1 MKMQENSWVGIVE
14 QGIDYGVIGLLVLM
28 SILALWVFVE
38 RIMFYK
44 TIDVAHHDNRDKLEL
59 DLSNNVSTVATITVN
74 APYIGLLGTV
84 LGIMITFYTLGET
97 GAVDTKQIMGGLALA
112 LKATA
117 MGLLVA
123 IPSGIFY
130 NVLLRKMERILA
142 YWDIEHNAIVKG

>member
-1 MKMQENSWVGIVE
+1 MNENSWTAIAE
-14 QGIDYGVIGLLVLM
+14 QGIDYGVIGLLILM

-38 RIMFYK
+38 RLMYYN
-44 TIDVAHHDNRDKLEL
+44 TINVAQHDNREKLEL
-59 DLSNNVSTVATITVN
+59 ELSNNVSTVATITVN

-97 GAVDTKQIMGGLALA
+97 GAVDTKQIMTGLALA

-142 YWDIEHNAIVKG
+142 YWDIEHNVKPQG

>member
-1 MKMQENSWVGIVE
+1 MQENSWTSIAE
-14 QGIDYGVIGLLVLM
+14 QGIDYGVIGLLIMM

-38 RIMFYK
+38 RLMFYK
-44 TIDVAHHDNRDKLEL
+44 TVKVQEHDNREKLEL
-59 DLSNNVSTVATITVN
+59 ELSNNVSTVATITVN

-97 GAVDTKQIMGGLALA
+97 GAVDTKQIMTGLALA

-142 YWDIEHNAIVKG
+142 YWDIEHGVDAKG

>member
-1 MKMQENSWVGIVE
+1 MAEN
-14 QGIDYGVIGLLVLM
+14 GIDYGVMGLLIMM
-28 SILALWVFVE
+28 SILSLWVFVE
-38 RIMFYK
+38 RLMYY
-44 TIDVAHHDNRDKLEL
+44 TTVDVKAHDNRDKLEL
-59 DLSNNVSTVATITVN
+59 ELADNVSTVATITVN

-84 LGIMITFYTLGET
+84 LGIMLTFYSLGET

-117 MGLLVA
+117 MGLVVA

-142 YWDIEHNAIVKG
+142 YWDIEHTNSSKG

>member
-1 MKMQENSWVGIVE
+1 MQTAEWTKIAEN
-14 QGIDYGVIGLLVLM
+14 GIDYGVIGLLIVM
-28 SILALWVFVE
+28 SILSLWVFIE
-38 RIMFYK
+38 RLMYYGD
-44 TIDVAHHDNRDKLEL
+44 IDVKAQQNRDKLEL
-59 DLSNNVSTVATITVN
+59 DLANNVSTLATITVN

-84 LGIMITFYTLGET
+84 LGIMLTFYALGES

-117 MGLLVA
+117 MGLVVA

-142 YWDIEHNAIVKG
+142 YWDIEHKDK

>member
-1 MKMQENSWVGIVE
+1 MQTSEWTKMAES
-14 QGIDYGVIGLLVLM
+14 GIDYGIVGVLVFM
-28 SILALWVFVE
+28 SVLSLWVFIE
-38 RIMFYK
+38 RLMFYK
-44 TIDVAHHDNRDKLEL
+44 AVDVKSEKNREQLEL

-84 LGIMITFYTLGET
+84 LGIMLTFYSLGQT

-117 MGLLVA
+117 MGLVVA

-130 NVLLRKMERILA
+130 NVLLRKMERILTH
-142 YWDIEHNAIVKG
+142 WDIEHNSKNQG

>member
-1 MKMQENSWVGIVE
+1 MQTAEWTKIAEN
-14 QGIDYGVIGLLVLM
+14 GIDYGVIGLLVLM
-28 SILALWVFVE
+28 SVIALWVFIE
-38 RIMFYK
+38 RLMYYK
-44 TIDVAHHDNRDKLEL
+44 EIDVKAHDNRDKLEL
-59 DLSNNVSTVATITVN
+59 DLANNVSTVATITVN

-84 LGIMITFYTLGET
+84 LGIMLTFYTLGET

-117 MGLLVA
+117 MGLVVA

-142 YWDIEHNAIVKG
+142 YWDIEHKDK

>member
-1 MKMQENSWVGIVE
+1 MQENSWTAIAE
-14 QGIDYGVIGLLVLM
+14 QGIDYGIVGILIFM

-38 RIMFYK
+38 RIMYYK
-44 TIDVAHHDNRDKLEL
+44 TIDVTQHDNREKLEL
-59 DLSNNVSTVATITVN
+59 ELSNNVSTVATITVN
-74 APYIGLLGTV
+74 APYVGLLGTV
-84 LGIMITFYTLGET
+84 LGIMITFYTLGES

-117 MGLLVA
+117 MGLIVA

-142 YWDIEHNAIVKG
+142 YWDIEHNSSSKG

>member
-1 MKMQENSWVGIVE
+1 MQESSWTSVAE
-14 QGIDYGVIGLLVLM
+14 QGIEYGIIGILVMM
-28 SILALWVFVE
+28 SILALWVYVE

-44 TIDVAHHDNRDKLEL
+44 TIDVSEHDNREKLEL
-59 DLSNNVSTVATITVN
+59 ELSNNVSTVATITVN

-97 GAVDTKQIMGGLALA
+97 GAVDTKEIMTGLALA

-142 YWDIEHNAIVKG
+142 YWDIEHGNEIKA

>member
-1 MKMQENSWVGIVE
+1 MAES
-14 QGIDYGVIGLLVLM
+14 GIDYGIVGILIFM
-28 SILALWVFVE
+28 SVLALWVFVE
-38 RIMFYK
+38 RLMYYNS
-44 TIDVAHHDNRDKLEL
+44 IDVKSHDNRERLEL
-59 DLSNNVSTVATITVN
+59 ELSNNVSTVATITVN

-84 LGIMITFYTLGET
+84 LGIMLTFYTLGET

-142 YWDIEHNAIVKG
+142 YWDIEHNKSQG

>member
-1 MKMQENSWVGIVE
+1 MAEN
-14 QGIDYGVIGLLVLM
+14 GIDYGVMGLLIMMSVL
-28 SILALWVFVE
+28 SLWVFVE
-38 RIMFYK
+38 RLMYY
-44 TIDVAHHDNRDKLEL
+44 TSVDVKMHDNREKLEL
-59 DLSNNVSTVATITVN
+59 DLADNVSTVATITVN

-84 LGIMITFYTLGET
+84 LGIMLTFYSLGET

-117 MGLLVA
+117 MGLVVA

-142 YWDIEHNAIVKG
+142 YWDIEHTASSKG

>member
-1 MKMQENSWVGIVE
+1 MQSAQWIKMAED
-14 QGIDYGVIGLLVLM
+14 GIDYGVIGVLVLM
-28 SILALWVFVE
+28 SVLALWLFVE
-38 RIMFYK
+38 RMMYYK
-44 TIDVAHHDNRDKLEL
+44 SIDVSAHENRDKLEL
-59 DLSNNVSTVATITVN
+59 ELANNVSTIATITVN

-84 LGIMITFYTLGET
+84 LGIMLTFYSLGET

-142 YWDIEHNAIVKG
+142 YWDIEHKNSIRG

>member
-1 MKMQENSWVGIVE
+1 MQTAEWTKMAES
-14 QGIDYGVIGLLVLM
+14 GIDYGVIGILIFM
-28 SILALWVFVE
+28 SVLALWVFVE
-38 RIMFYK
+38 RIMYYN
-44 TIDVAHHDNRDKLEL
+44 TIDVKSHHNRDRLEL
-59 DLSNNVSTVATITVN
+59 DLANNVSTVATITVN

-84 LGIMITFYTLGET
+84 LGIMLTFYSLGET

-142 YWDIEHNAIVKG
+142 YWDIEHKNSVED

>member
-1 MKMQENSWVGIVE
+1 LQSSEWTKMAES
-14 QGIDYGVIGLLVLM
+14 GIDYGVIGILVLM
-28 SILALWVFVE
+28 SVLALWVFVE
-38 RIMFYK
+38 RLMFYK
-44 TIDVAHHDNRDKLEL
+44 SIDVKAHDNREKLEL
-59 DLSNNVSTVATITVN
+59 ELSDNVSTVATITVN

-84 LGIMITFYTLGET
+84 LGIMLTFYTLGET

-142 YWDIEHNAIVKG
+142 YWDIEHGKSEQG

>member
-1 MKMQENSWVGIVE
+1 MQASSWTRIAE
-14 QGIDYGVIGLLVLM
+14 QGIDYGIIGLLIFM
-28 SILALWVFVE
+28 SILALWVYVE

-44 TIDVAHHDNRDKLEL
+44 TINVAEHNNREKLEL
-59 DLSNNVSTVATITVN
+59 DLSDNVSTVATITVN
-74 APYIGLLGTV
+74 APYVGLLGTV

-142 YWDIEHNAIVKG
+142 YWDIEHNVGAKD

>member
-1 MKMQENSWVGIVE
+1 MQENSWTSIAE
-14 QGIDYGVIGLLVLM
+14 QGIDYGIIGLLVFM

-44 TIDVAHHDNRDKLEL
+44 TINVADHDNREKLEL
-59 DLSNNVSTVATITVN
+59 ELSDNVSTVATITVN

-97 GAVDTKQIMGGLALA
+97 GAVDTKEIMTGLALA

-142 YWDIEHNAIVKG
+142 YWDIEHGLDSKG

>member
-1 MKMQENSWVGIVE
+1 MQENSWISIVE

-44 TIDVAHHDNRDKLEL
+44 TIKVAEHENREKLEL
-59 DLSNNVSTVATITVN
+59 ELSNNVSTVATITVN

-117 MGLLVA
+117 MGLVVA

-142 YWDIEHNAIVKG
+142 YWDIEHNVIVKG

>member
-1 MKMQENSWVGIVE
+1 MNENSWTAIAE
-14 QGIDYGVIGLLVLM
+14 QGIDYGVIGLLILM

-38 RIMFYK
+38 RLMYYN
-44 TIDVAHHDNRDKLEL
+44 TINVAQHDNREKLEL
-59 DLSNNVSTVATITVN
+59 ELSNNVSTVATITVN

-97 GAVDTKQIMGGLALA
+97 GAVDTKQIMTGLALA

-142 YWDIEHNAIVKG
+142 YWDIEHNVSPKD

>member
-1 MKMQENSWVGIVE
+1 MQSAQWIQIAED
-14 QGIDYGVIGLLVLM
+14 GIDYGVIGILILM
-28 SILALWVFVE
+28 SVLALWLFVE
-38 RIMFYK
+38 RIMYYK
-44 TIDVAHHDNRDKLEL
+44 SIDVNVHDNRDKLEL
-59 DLSNNVSTVATITVN
+59 ELANNVSTIATITVN

-84 LGIMITFYTLGET
+84 LGIMLTFYSLGET

-117 MGLLVA
+117 MGLIVA

-142 YWDIEHNAIVKG
+142 YWDIEHTASSKG

>member
-1 MKMQENSWVGIVE
+1 MAES
-14 QGIDYGVIGLLVLM
+14 GIDYGIVGVLVFM
-28 SILALWVFVE
+28 SVLSLWVFIE
-38 RIMFYK
+38 RLMFYK
-44 TIDVAHHDNRDKLEL
+44 AVDVKSEKNREQLEL

-84 LGIMITFYTLGET
+84 LGIMLTFYSLGQT

-117 MGLLVA
+117 MGLVVA

-130 NVLLRKMERILA
+130 NVLLRKMERILTH
-142 YWDIEHNAIVKG
+142 WDIEHNSKNQG

>member
-1 MKMQENSWVGIVE
+1 MAEN
-14 QGIDYGVIGLLVLM
+14 GIDYGVMGLLIMMSVL
-28 SILALWVFVE
+28 SLWVFVE
-38 RIMFYK
+38 RLMYY
-44 TIDVAHHDNRDKLEL
+44 TSVDVKAHDNRDKLEL
-59 DLSNNVSTVATITVN
+59 ELADNVSTVATITVN

-84 LGIMITFYTLGET
+84 LGIMLTFYSLGET

-117 MGLLVA
+117 MGLIVA

-142 YWDIEHNAIVKG
+142 YWDIEHTAGSKG

>member
-1 MKMQENSWVGIVE
+1 MAEN
-14 QGIDYGVIGLLVLM
+14 GIDYGVMGLLVMM
-28 SILALWVFVE
+28 SILSLWVFVE
-38 RIMFYK
+38 RLMYY
-44 TIDVAHHDNRDKLEL
+44 TSVDVKAYDNRDKLEL
-59 DLSNNVSTVATITVN
+59 ELADNVSTVATITVN

-84 LGIMITFYTLGET
+84 LGIMLTFYSLGET

-117 MGLLVA
+117 MGLVVA

-142 YWDIEHNAIVKG
+142 YWDIEHTARSKG

>member
-1 MKMQENSWVGIVE
+1 MQTTEWTAMAESA
-14 QGIDYGVIGLLVLM
+14 IDYGVMGTLVLM
-28 SILALWVFVE
+28 SIIALWVFVE
-38 RIMFYK
+38 RLMYYK
-44 TIDVAHHDNRDKLEL
+44 SIDVTAHDNREKLEL
-59 DLSNNVSTVATITVN
+59 ELSDNVSTVATITVN

-84 LGIMITFYTLGET
+84 LGIMLTFYSLGES

-117 MGLLVA
+117 TGLLVA

-142 YWDIEHNAIVKG
+142 YWDIEHKNKPQG

>member
-1 MKMQENSWVGIVE
+1 MQENSWTVIAE
-14 QGIDYGVIGLLVLM
+14 KGIDYGVIGLLIFM

-38 RIMFYK
+38 RIMFYN
-44 TIDVAHHDNRDKLEL
+44 TINVNEHANRERLEL
-59 DLSNNVSTVATITVN
+59 ELSNNVSTVATITVN

-117 MGLLVA
+117 MGLVVA

-142 YWDIEHNAIVKG
+142 YWDIEHNISNKG

>member
-1 MKMQENSWVGIVE
+1 MQENSWMAIAE
-14 QGIDYGVIGLLVLM
+14 QGIDYGVMGTLIFM

-38 RIMFYK
+38 RLMYYK
-44 TIDVAHHDNRDKLEL
+44 TIKLSEHHNREKLEL
-59 DLSNNVSTVATITVN
+59 ELSDNVSTVATITVN

-84 LGIMITFYTLGET
+84 LGIMITFYSLGES
-97 GAVDTKQIMGGLALA
+97 GSVDTKQIMGGLALA

-117 MGLLVA
+117 TGLLVA

-142 YWDIEHNAIVKG
+142 YWDIEHGSDTKA